1 MGIAQQRSIMG
12 SVRFL
17 SLGCVVLLLAA
28 CGGGGGGGG
37 SRTVGNFTIST
48 NAVTFDAE
56 VGGPSP
62 ATATVTG
69 SITGVD
75 GTVFLTVML
84 TSNGIANASV
94 AVTGETTGALTI
106 FPKHPAQLGAG
117 TFNDTVT
124 VSACLDAG
132 CARPVGGSPKTI
144 NVTYNVRG
152 LGASPANVV
161 LSAPE
166 GVAAAAQQISLSNN
180 TGSNW
185 TSSPWPCSR
194 PSRRPCA
201 PSKTLRP
208 PRYSMLALSRQ
219 LLTPAAG
226 RPPSPSP
233 CT

>member
-1 MGIAQQRSIMG
+1 MG

-37 SRTVGNFTIST
+37 PRTVGNFTIST

-75 GTVFLTVML
+75 ETVFLTVVL

-117 TFNDTVT
+117 TT
-124 VSACLDAG
+124 
-132 CARPVGGSPKTI
+132 
-144 NVTYNVRG
+144 
-152 LGASPANVV
+152 
-161 LSAPE
+161 
-166 GVAAAAQQISLSNN
+166 
-180 TGSNW
+180 
-185 TSSPWPCSR
+185 
-194 PSRRPCA
+194 
-201 PSKTLRP
+201 
-208 PRYSMLALSRQ
+208 
-219 LLTPAAG
+219 
-226 RPPSPSP
+226 SPSP
-233 CT
+233 RWR